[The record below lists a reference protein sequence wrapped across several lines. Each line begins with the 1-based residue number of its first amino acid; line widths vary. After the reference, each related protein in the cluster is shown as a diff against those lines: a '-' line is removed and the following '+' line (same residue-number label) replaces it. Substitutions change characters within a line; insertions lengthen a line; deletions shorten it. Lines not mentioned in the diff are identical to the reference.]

1 MLLIS
6 MLVSQQCENKFTARS
21 DLVRHMLIHSGD
33 RPFPCLECDAKFSTN
48 VQLIAHGVRI
58 HFIASNLS
66 TR

>member
-1 MLLIS
+1 
-6 MLVSQQCENKFTARS
+6 
-21 DLVRHMLIHSGD
+21 
-33 RPFPCLECDAKFSTN
+33 LECDAKFSTN